1 MCIRDSTFTLL
12 PAVFVLV
19 GMPGRAPDTQVASG
33 DLAMKW
39 LSERRTPI
47 LVGISLMTVVAAAVG
62 SRMYFDYSVL
72 ALRDPDSESMRTLA
86 LLQEE
91 EIVTD
96 YTLSILTQDDQETR
110 NLNRLL
116 DLPTVGKVTTP
127 FDYVPKE
134 QDDKLF
140 LLSEDGDTYVI
151 QAGQTFDV
159 IGQKPLNEFTMATP
173 AIAHGSLFIRTA
185 SKLYRIT
192 EGATP

>member
-1 MCIRDSTFTLL
+1 
-12 PAVFVLV
+12 
-19 GMPGRAPDTQVASG
+19 
-33 DLAMKW
+33 MKW

-116 DLPTVGKVTTP
+116 DLPRVWGK
-127 FDYVPKE
+127 
-134 QDDKLF
+134 
-140 LLSEDGDTYVI
+140 GHDTI
-151 QAGQTFDV
+151 RLRAKRTRRQA
-159 IGQKPLNEFTMATP
+159 LP
-173 AIAHGSLFIRTA
+173 ARRCARFFV
-185 SKLYRIT
+185 
-192 EGATP
+192 